1 MAEAKELN
9 RYNRSRAIT
18 LKASIS
24 KDYSLGEAISFLEKV
39 ADEKFDKNVKIDFKG
54 QGKNSKNHPSN
65 FIFLFLVSFLV
76 IYLVLSAQFRKF
88 YLSFNN
94 NYYSAI
100 IIIWGNLWSL
110 DIWKFFK
117 YI

>member
-24 KDYSLGEAISFLEKV
+24 KDYSLGEALFLEKV

-54 QGKNSKNHPSN
+54 QGKEFKESSKQ
-65 FIFLFLVSFLV
+65 FYFCFWFLF
-76 IYLVLSAQFRKF
+76 
-88 YLSFNN
+88 
-94 NYYSAI
+94 
-100 IIIWGNLWSL
+100 
-110 DIWKFFK
+110 
-117 YI
+117 